1 MPKRA
6 VSVACAAALST
17 FLAAAAV
24 SADGPVL
31 KPGDA
36 RGPLPAGPSS
46 PSMSAAPYVSA
57 EMPPPKPAS
66 PPLAPLKKVEFLNKA
81 LKVMNIA
88 ALAAPPP
95 PPQMKVTPAAPLH
108 TGGMKIG
115 YAGPLMFVSPSSVMP
130 DGAYSMTNPPNGK
143 YQVTVEFPSEKDK
156 LYLLDCRFQ
165 VVWGG
170 PLTVKV
176 KRGEATQSLS
186 GEDGHYLYT
195 FKSDRVNQSVQMTGD
210 VGAAFY
216 GCELTKLN

>member
-31 KPGDA
+31 KPVDA

-46 PSMSAAPYVSA
+46 SEHERRALRAPA

-108 TGGMKIG
+108 TGGMKRSG
-115 YAGPLMFVSPSSVMP
+115 TPVPLMFVSPSSVMP
-130 DGAYSMTNPPNGK
+130 DGASSMTNPPNGK
-143 YQVTVEFPSEKDK
+143 YQVTVEFPSEKD
-156 LYLLDCRFQ
+156 
-165 VVWGG
+165 
-170 PLTVKV
+170 
-176 KRGEATQSLS
+176 ELS
-186 GEDGHYLYT
+186 
-195 FKSDRVNQSVQMTGD
+195 
-210 VGAAFY
+210 A
-216 GCELTKLN
+216 